1 MKIAFIGHGNMAKAM
16 IKGILDSGIICEK
29 DIFASDTD
37 DENQQAVDFA
47 DYIFLTIKPDMFEH
61 IIPQLERKSGKVFI
75 TVSPGIKTTFMD
87 AKVIRTMPN
96 TPALVGEGVTAICRG
111 KGVTDAEFEDVK
123 KLLSTFS
130 DVYEFDETMMDYTI
144 AISGSSPAYAY
155 IFIEAMAEYGAKYGI
170 GYETA
175 KKMAAK
181 TLLGAAKMVLESDES
196 PGELCAKVCTKGGTT
211 VEAVAKLAELDFAG
225 TVMEAME
232 ACTKRAVEMYKP
244 GFK

>member
-1 MKIAFIGHGNMAKAM
+1 MKVAFIGHGNMAKAM
-16 IKGILDSGIICEK
+16 IKGMLDSGIISEP
-29 DIFASDTD
+29 DIFTSDSD
-37 DENQQAVDFA
+37 DDNQKAVDFA
-47 DYIFLTIKPDMFEH
+47 DYVFLTIKPNMFGH
-61 IIPQLERKSGKVFI
+61 VIPKLERTEGKVFI

-111 KGVTDAEFEDVK
+111 KTVTEGEFEHVK

-130 DVYEFDETMMDYTI
+130 DVYEFDEAMMDYTI

-155 IFIEAMAEYGAKYGI
+155 MFIDAMAGYGEKCGI
-170 GYETA
+170 DYETS

-196 PGELCAKVCTKGGTT
+196 PAELCDKVCTKGGTT
-211 VEAVAKLAELDFAG
+211 IEAVSTLEEMNF
-225 TVMEAME
+225 MQIIMQAME
-232 ACTKRAVEMYKP
+232 ACTKRAVGMH
-244 GFK
+244 G